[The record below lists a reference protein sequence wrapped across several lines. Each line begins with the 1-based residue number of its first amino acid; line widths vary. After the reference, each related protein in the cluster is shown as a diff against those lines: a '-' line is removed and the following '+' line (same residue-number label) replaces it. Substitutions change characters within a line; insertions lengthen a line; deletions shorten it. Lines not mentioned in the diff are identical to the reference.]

1 MIGFIYCFTFGGI
14 TGIMLANCIID
25 TLLHDTSFVVGH
37 FHYVLSLGAVYTIFS
52 SLFNYYVITSSYF
65 MLNELIGRISFGII
79 FLSSNI
85 IFLSMHSQGILG
97 FPRRI
102 FDYSVIYFKLN

>member
-25 TLLHDTSFVVGH
+25 TLLHDSSFVVGH
-37 FHYVLSLGAVYTIFS
+37 FHYVLSLGAVYTIFCS
-52 SLFNYYVITSSYF
+52 VFNYYIIVSSYSY
-65 MLNELIGRISFGII
+65 LNDFIGRISFGLLFI
-79 FLSSNI
+79 SSNI

-102 FDYSVIYFKLN
+102 FDYSLIYFKLN